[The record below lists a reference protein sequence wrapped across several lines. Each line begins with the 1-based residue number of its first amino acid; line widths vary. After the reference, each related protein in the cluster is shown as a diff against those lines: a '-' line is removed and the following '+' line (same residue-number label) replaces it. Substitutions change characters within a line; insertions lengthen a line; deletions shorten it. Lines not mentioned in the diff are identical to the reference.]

1 MKKKIVPTGTEEERD
16 LFTEVR
22 AHYDMSIEDLD
33 TRLRDFDKKDELFR
47 SHIVESNW
55 PYSSLVFDPRI
66 FTAIFEKT
74 ARLLANKPKGRLVPR
89 EGGDALGAR
98 ICNELLDFQWD
109 DNERVD
115 AMPLLAKWAL
125 MDMNARKYGASFA
138 LCKWHYERRIKPGK
152 KEGEGKSDTFF
163 DGPNFKPLTN
173 RDCLPN
179 PSYSTVKNWFQ
190 HRDYVTLQELR
201 NVNDA
206 ARGRPVYKNIDIL
219 ADKLSKERAAGD
231 TRASNYLSRNKS
243 IKNLEDFLGRDV
255 AFKTV
260 EVVTEY
266 RNEKWVTFAPKHGV
280 ILRDI
285 PNPYDHGQ
293 IPVVMLKYYPIDDDI
308 YGLSEIEPV
317 EKLQK
322 AINALVCQYLDAI
335 NISLYTPI
343 KIRSTGVQMHT
354 LKFGPG
360 EKWIMNDP
368 STDVVPFELGSAGVG
383 EFVSTY
389 RFLVSALQEALGET
403 SAGVS
408 NAVAGE
414 SDKTATEIRDT
425 ANQRS
430 ARDNFNQIFLAEALK
445 KQMMFWHKM
454 DAQFLFSDPREQVKV
469 IRIVGKDAIRYFEK
483 VGLGGTSV
491 QESTIDLLSSP
502 EFEGM
507 NIDPSTLA
515 TETYPVDTSQ
525 GTLPKF
531 TLEEGGEVGHLLVEP
546 DDLSGSY
553 DYIPDI
559 ESMALPNEGDL
570 INAKREMITIVQDQ
584 VVGAALAQEGYKIK
598 AKELIEDYFEQLGLK
613 DADKYFEKLQ
623 GGSNEQLNGLGGAG
637 VGTEP
642 AVAGVMQN
650 SGMAAG
656 AQAPATSQ
664 VPQQLAGP
672 TGV

>member
-403 SAGVS
+403 SAGGS